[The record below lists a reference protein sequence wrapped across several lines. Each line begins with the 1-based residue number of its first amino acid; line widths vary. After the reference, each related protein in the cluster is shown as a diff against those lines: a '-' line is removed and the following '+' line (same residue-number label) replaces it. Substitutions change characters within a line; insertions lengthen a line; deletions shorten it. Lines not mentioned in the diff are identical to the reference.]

1 MHMQLFFENQKRDRR
16 PDHPALGPGQEGE
29 HVMPSAT
36 ADREEGQRERGADWH
51 LQKSDFAMLPRCSV
65 TSVGAGAAAGDTV
78 GAPDLSYTPGLDS
91 GCTASQGA

>member
-1 MHMQLFFENQKRDRR
+1 MRQQQIRLLHCTGAGSGGGARNAHCHQPLQTERR
-16 PDHPALGPGQEGE
+16 Q
-29 HVMPSAT
+29 
-36 ADREEGQRERGADWH
+36 RERERGADWH
-51 LQKSDFAMLPRCSV
+51 LQKSDFAMWPQWPV